1 MKCKLRALPKS
12 RSETVRD
19 DIRTFFEER
28 KPYDFLQL
36 CYYQVGKHQA
46 AANAAFTNLA
56 VNAEVGKRKYELQ
69 KKESDTFFSGRGD
82 AGESQLLSGP
92 AYRCQRGCGRPR
104 GKGAMIIPETKVLI
118 LIKPTTRRGQ
128 SRTCPVRQPILTR
141 SGG

>member
-1 MKCKLRALPKS
+1 MECKSKCKASLKTGIKLESPDMKHYHQMIQASLFLLKLRLTLHLQETLCNMKCKLRALPKS

-56 VNAEVGKRKYELQ
+56 ANAEVGK
-69 KKESDTFFSGRGD
+69 
-82 AGESQLLSGP
+82 
-92 AYRCQRGCGRPR
+92 
-104 GKGAMIIPETKVLI
+104 TK
-118 LIKPTTRRGQ
+118 
-128 SRTCPVRQPILTR
+128 
-141 SGG
+141 

>member
-56 VNAEVGKRKYELQ
+56 VNAEVGKTKYELP
-69 KKESDTFFSGRGD
+69 KKTIFQAEVMRENLNYYLALPSVVKEDVVDLEAKVQQT
-82 AGESQLLSGP
+82 
-92 AYRCQRGCGRPR
+92 YQRQRY
-104 GKGAMIIPETKVLI
+104 
-118 LIKPTTRRGQ
+118 
-128 SRTCPVRQPILTR
+128 
-141 SGG
+141 

>member
-36 CYYQVGKHQA
+36 CYYQVGKHQD

-56 VNAEVGKRKYELQ
+56 VNAEVREKKCKLAKKRDWQFFQAEVMRENLNYYLALPSVVKGDVVDLEAKVQ
-69 KKESDTFFSGRGD
+69 KTFIHDNNR
-82 AGESQLLSGP
+82 AL
-92 AYRCQRGCGRPR
+92 
-104 GKGAMIIPETKVLI
+104 KLI
-118 LIKPTTRRGQ
+118 LTHLKKGLDKA
-128 SRTCPVRQPILTR
+128 ILGWTD
-141 SGG
+141 GLC

>member
-56 VNAEVGKRKYELQ
+56 VNAEVGEKKCEVAKKREWHFFQAEVMRENLNYYLALPSVV
-69 KKESDTFFSGRGD
+69 KEEVVDLE
-82 AGESQLLSGP
+82 A
-92 AYRCQRGCGRPR
+92 
-104 GKGAMIIPETKVLI
+104 KVQQI
-118 LIKPTTRRGQ
+118 YWR
-128 SRTCPVRQPILTR
+128 
-141 SGG
+141 